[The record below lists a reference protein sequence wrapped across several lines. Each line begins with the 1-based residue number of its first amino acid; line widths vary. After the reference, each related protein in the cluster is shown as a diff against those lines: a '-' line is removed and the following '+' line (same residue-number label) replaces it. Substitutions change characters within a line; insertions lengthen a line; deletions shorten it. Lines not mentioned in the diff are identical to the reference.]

1 MDILIQTAN
10 MKKGFIIYALGH
22 RNYYQ
27 MAETLAA
34 SLRFNGA
41 ENIALL
47 CDFEPNVVNPE
58 LFSNI
63 IELDITRYME
73 NGHLVFNKA
82 TICMY
87 DHSPYDVTI
96 KLDADLIWLNERSP
110 MDLFT
115 HLEASEVMHM
125 NRGHGWN
132 VGNSVWTDE
141 DTLKEAYGF
150 TDTDK
155 LYKIYGEF
163 VYFKKGETAKKYF
176 KTVKSVFNRPK
187 VQMTEGFANGTFTD
201 ELAYQI
207 ASIQQGL
214 TYIDNFTPVLNKYLD
229 YRNLEFTYA
238 YALPKSFYAY
248 SIGGN
253 STHPF
258 MREQYNILAKHYFHQ
273 LGLQNPYQVRDKKTF
288 LPERIKR

>member
-1 MDILIQTAN
+1 MT
-10 MKKGFIIYALGH
+10 KGFIIYALGH
-22 RNYYQ
+22 VNYYQ

-34 SLRFNGA
+34 SLKFNGA
-41 ENIALL
+41 KNVTLL
-47 CDFEPNVVNPE
+47 CDN
-58 LFSNI
+58 LSNI
-63 IELDITRYME
+63 IHSELFESAVRLDISKYMVD
-73 NGHLVFNKA
+73 GKLVFNKA

-96 KLDADLIWLNERSP
+96 KLDADMIWLNDRDP
-110 MDLFT
+110 MKLFT
-115 HLEASEVMHM
+115 DLEEFDIMHM

-132 VGNSVWTDE
+132 AGNSVWTDE
-141 DTLKEAYGF
+141 ENLKQAYGF
-150 TDTDK
+150 TETDK

-176 KTVKSVFNRPK
+176 KTVKTVFNKPK
-187 VQMTEGFANGTFTD
+187 VTMTDGFANGTFTD

-207 ASIQQGL
+207 AAIQNGL
-214 TYIDNFTPVLNKYLD
+214 SFIDNYTPVMNKYLG

-238 YALPKSFYAY
+238 YALPSSYYAY

-253 STHPF
+253 STGSF
-258 MREQYNILAKHYFHQ
+258 MREQYNILAKHYYHQ